1 MKTKRVKII
10 GASKN
15 IKALL
20 WGNNAA
26 WLCESCGELVG
37 ARTSSNSKM
46 QTICC
51 ECGQTYGLIADL
63 NRKGTFNKGPAKAV
77 KLVN

>member
-1 MKTKRVKII
+1 MKTKRVNII
-10 GASKN
+10 GAGEN
-15 IKALL
+15 INALL

-26 WLCESCGELVG
+26 WLCCKCSELVG
-37 ARTSSNSKM
+37 ARTSSNSET
-46 QTICC
+46 QTIRC
-51 ECGQTYGLIADL
+51 ECGQTYELIADL